1 MSVRE
6 RARKH
11 LRTRIARTPAVLQ
24 MEAVECGAACLAI
37 VLAHYGRIVPL
48 AELRVEC
55 GVTRDGSNA
64 FNVVRAAERYGL
76 AAAGFSRDIEGLL
89 EFAPPYVVFWNF
101 NHFVVVE
108 GMRGGLVHLND
119 PASGHRKVTLE
130 EFDRAFTGVVLDF
143 KPTER
148 FRRGGRAPS
157 VLQALRSRARGLA
170 GPLTYAVL
178 AAFLLV
184 LPGLAIPAFS
194 QVFIDEILVRG
205 RTEWIRPLLA
215 LMVATAVAVG
225 VLRTLQFRV
234 LRRMRLAL
242 SARLSS
248 QFFWHLLH
256 LPVSFY
262 AQRYAGEIS
271 SRSRL
276 NNRLAG
282 VLSGQLAQTVIDVV
296 MMGFY
301 AAVMAMYDRTLT
313 LVAVASALLNF
324 MALRWLSRRRTET
337 NMRLLQE
344 DGKVAGASIAALQ
357 SMETIKASGL
367 EASFFQRWAGHYTQ
381 AANARQEMELANQ
394 VLGVLPML
402 LGAFTNLL
410 VLILGGSYVISGTLS
425 IGALI
430 AFQILA
436 ASFLRPVGN
445 LVRLGQVL
453 QDLRGDLLRVEDV
466 LSHGLDPD
474 LAARKAS
481 PSNGA
486 DPSAATEQPRL
497 QGQLELRRLTF
508 GYDRNAPP
516 LIEALDLV
524 LRPGRR
530 VALVGGSGSGK
541 STIARLV
548 CGLYLPWS
556 GEILLDGRPRQE
568 IPRALR
574 SHAMAMV
581 DQDVLLFAGTVRQNL
596 TLWDE
601 SIPERL
607 LLRAC
612 QDAGILERV
621 RALPGGLDSELDE
634 GGGNLSGGERQR
646 LEIARALVLEP
657 SILVL
662 DEATSALDTE
672 SERRIVEHIALRG
685 CSCLIVA
692 HRLSTIRDCDEILV
706 LDRGQVIERG
716 THEELWERAGAYR
729 ELLASDEVP
738 EAEVAA

>member
-1 MSVRE
+1 MSSPA
-6 RARKH
+6 RARRKFD
-11 LRTRIARTPAVLQ
+11 TRIARTPVVLQ

-37 VLAHYGRIVPL
+37 VLAYHRRIVPL

-76 AAAGFSRDIEGLL
+76 EAAGYSRDVEGLL
-89 EFAPPYVVFWNF
+89 EFKPPYVVFWNF

-108 GMRGGLVHLND
+108 GFRDGRAHLND
-119 PASGHRKVTLE
+119 PASGHRTATLE
-130 EFDRAFTGVVLDF
+130 EFDRAFTGVVLTF
-143 KPTER
+143 TPTER
-148 FRRGGRAPS
+148 FQRGGRSPS
-157 VLQALRSRARGLA
+157 VLGALRRRARGMGAALA
-170 GPLTYAVL
+170 YAVL

-194 QVFIDEILVRG
+194 QVFLDEILVRG

-215 LMVATAVAVG
+215 LMLFTAAAVG
-225 VLRTLQFRV
+225 LLRTLQFRA

-262 AQRYAGEIS
+262 SQRYAGEIS

-301 AAVMAMYDRTLT
+301 AAVMLFYSRTLT
-313 LVAVASALLNF
+313 LVASVSALLNF
-324 MALRWLSRRRTET
+324 VALRWLSRRRTET

-367 EASFFQRWAGHYTQ
+367 EAGFFRRWAGHYTH
-381 AANARQEMELANQ
+381 AANARQEMEIANQ
-394 VLGVLPML
+394 VLGVLPVL
-402 LGAFTNLL
+402 LGALTNLL
-410 VLILGGSYVISGTLS
+410 VLVLGGAYVIAGELT
-425 IGALI
+425 IGALV
-430 AFQILA
+430 AFQLLA

-445 LVRLGQVL
+445 LVRLGQVV

-466 LSHGLDPD
+466 LSHGSDPG
-474 LAARKAS
+474 LSATETAAS
-481 PSNGA
+481 GNGA
-486 DPSAATEQPRL
+486 EPTRL
-497 QGQLELRRLTF
+497 QGQLELRQLTF
-508 GYDRNAPP
+508 GYDRNSPP
-516 LIEALDLV
+516 LIEGLDLV

-541 STIARLV
+541 STLARLV

-556 GEILLDGRPRQE
+556 GDILLDDKPRGDV
-568 IPRALR
+568 PRALR
-574 SHAMAMV
+574 SNAVAMV
-581 DQDVLLFAGTVRQNL
+581 DQDVLLFAGSVRENL

-601 SIPERL
+601 SVPERQL
-607 LLRAC
+607 LKAC
-612 QDAGILERV
+612 HDAGILERV
-621 RALPGGLDSELDE
+621 RALPGGLQSELDE
-634 GGGNLSGGERQR
+634 GGSNLSGGERQR

-672 SERRIVEHIALRG
+672 SERAIVENLALRG

-706 LDRGQVIERG
+706 LERGKVIERG
-716 THEELWERAGAYR
+716 THGELWSQGGAYR
-729 ELLASDEVP
+729 ALLESDDLP
-738 EAEVAA
+738 TPEVAA

>member
-1 MSVRE
+1 MTARE
-6 RARKH
+6 RSRKH
-11 LRTRIARTPAVLQ
+11 YRTRLARTPVVLQ

-37 VLAHYGRIVPL
+37 VLAYHGRIVPL

-76 AAAGFSRDIEGLL
+76 AAAGYSRDIEGLL
-89 EFAPPYVVFWNF
+89 EFAPPYIVFWSF

-108 GMRGGLVHLND
+108 GFRGGVVHIND
-119 PASGHRKVTLE
+119 PASGHRTVTLE
-130 EFDRAFTGVVLDF
+130 EFDRAFTGVVLVF

-148 FRRGGRAPS
+148 FQRGGRAPS
-157 VLQALRSRARGLA
+157 VVHALRTRARGLA

-225 VLRTLQFRV
+225 VLRTLQFRA

-324 MALRWLSRRRTET
+324 VALRWLSRRRTET

-357 SMETIKASGL
+357 GMETIKASGL
-367 EASFFQRWAGHYTQ
+367 EAGFFRRWAGHYTQ

-394 VLGVLPML
+394 VLGVLPVL
-402 LGAFTNLL
+402 LGASTNLL
-410 VLILGGSYVISGTLS
+410 VLVLGGSYVISGELT

-430 AFQILA
+430 AFQLLA

-445 LVRLGQVL
+445 LVHLGQVV

-466 LSHGLDPD
+466 LSHGVDPD
-474 LAARKAS
+474 LAARD
-481 PSNGA
+481 GA
-486 DPSAATEQPRL
+486 RAQTQAAAPAETSRL
-497 QGQLELRRLTF
+497 QGELELRQLTF

-516 LIEALDLV
+516 LIEGLDLL

-541 STIARLV
+541 STLARLV

-556 GEILLDGRPRQE
+556 GEVLLDGRPRQE
-568 IPRALR
+568 VPRALR
-574 SHAMAMV
+574 ANGVAMV
-581 DQDVLLFAGTVRQNL
+581 DQDVLLFGGSVRQNL

-601 SIPERL
+601 SIPERA

-621 RALPGGLDSELDE
+621 RALPGGFDSELDE

-657 SILVL
+657 ALLVL

-672 SERRIVEHIALRG
+672 SERRIVEQIALRG

-706 LDRGQVIERG
+706 LERGQVIERG
-716 THEELWERAGAYR
+716 THEELWSSGGLYR
-729 ELLASDEVP
+729 ELLASDEIP
-738 EAEVAA
+738 DAEAAA